1 MRFTKIAVAVLG
13 AAVLAVPSP
22 AAIKALTLSELM
34 TINTEAAQV
43 RILEKSSFASDYPL
57 AGVVWTKM
65 KVQGVSLRTGEPV
78 TTEVVFL
85 GSHEPQDGYGT
96 SEMPT
101 LQDTRVGGEAVMFW
115 FRDEAMP
122 AKLNVVSDLSA
133 VYRIEKGYG
142 EPVLVGK
149 GEGLAFPVNIKLVD
163 AAAKIRA
170 THLELARQ
178 AGQGK

>member
-1 MRFTKIAVAVLG
+1 MRFSKIAAAALG
-13 AAVLAVPSP
+13 AAMLAVPTT

-43 RILEKSSFASDYPL
+43 RVLEKTSFASDYPL

-65 KVQGVSLRTGEPV
+65 KVQGTSLRTGEAL

-85 GSHEPQDGYGT
+85 GSHDPKDGYGT

-101 LQDTRVGGEAVMFW
+101 LQDTRVGADAVMFW

-133 VYRIEKGYG
+133 VYRIEKAFG
-142 EPVLVGK
+142 EPVVVGK
-149 GEGLAFPVNIKLVD
+149 GEGFAFPENVKLAD
-163 AAAKIRA
+163 AGELIRK
-170 THLELARQ
+170 THLELAAK
-178 AGQGK
+178 AGAGK

>member
-1 MRFTKIAVAVLG
+1 MAALG
-13 AAVLAVPSP
+13 AAVLAVPAL
-22 AAIKALTLSELM
+22 AAIKALSLSELR
-34 TINTEAAQV
+34 TLNSEAAQV
-43 RILEKSSFASDYPL
+43 RILARSSFASDYPL
-57 AGVVWTKM
+57 AGVVWTRLQ
-65 KVQGVSLRTGEPV
+65 VEGVSLRTGEPV
-78 TTEVVFL
+78 ATEVVFL

-122 AKLNVVSDLSA
+122 ARLNVVSDLTA
-133 VYRIEKGYG
+133 VYRIERGFG

-149 GEGLAFPVNIKLVD
+149 GPGLAFPENVKLAD
-163 AAAKIRA
+163 AAGAIRA

-178 AGQGK
+178 AGAGK